1 MICLKALG
9 GLDLDFGNLG
19 RVASSLRPRVLAL
32 LALLLGSGAAAIS
45 RDKVLAYLWP
55 DSDTE
60 HARNSLKQALYTLR
74 HCLGRAIVQS
84 CCGGL
89 RLDRSLIACDV
100 WEFEAAIADGRLDA
114 AAELYRGPF
123 LDGVHVS
130 GLAEFERWVEDER
143 QRIDHEFGLVLQRL
157 ASQAAQNERWD
168 AAVEWSRR
176 LTWRDPL
183 SSVNTLRLMQALVRA
198 GDPTKALEHFRW
210 YARRVSVELGSPPAE
225 EVLRLAAEIRQGLN
239 ERVEPLAP
247 GAARF
252 GAKLSSKLLGRR
264 VVQALA
270 GTTATSLFS

>member
-1 MICLKALG
+1 
-9 GLDLDFGNLG
+9 
-19 RVASSLRPRVLAL
+19 VLAL

-100 WEFEAAIADGRLDA
+100 WEFDAAIADGRIDT

-183 SSVNTLRLMQALVRA
+183 SSVNTLRLMQALVTA